1 MKHRLMIAAGLILLP
16 ITAWTVSK
24 DFNGRMWLAH
34 VPALP
39 SSAQT
44 AYDQWVDDGRGVLS
58 LGEGFKS
65 VEDGMNQ
72 ATAEQMQPSAPS
84 QSQMQQQAASA
95 QQMMQKYSTPE
106 GQAALKNMTPDQL
119 MALSQQMMPQ
129 GANMAPGIVS
139 PDDAALVQ
147 KLNNGVYEGQQQV
160 LADVLAINKQ
170 AQTIEAQWDA
180 EVAPLVA
187 QAQAAIQKLAV
198 CPGEASI
205 PSDQEVSKV
214 KLEYADRRITIAGN
228 YLSKFES
235 LANKMK
241 VTVQPEIDFG
251 DDAIAAWSQI
261 QSPALKQQTSAMAHG
276 AEAQSFGAV
285 GQVEAFIRNLSEKAA
300 QTVADKKA
308 IQKQYA
314 DAKGCR

>member
-34 VPALP
+34 VPPLP
-39 SSAQT
+39 SSGQA

-58 LGEGFKS
+58 LGEGFKT

-72 ATAEQMQPSAPS
+72 ATAEQMQPNAPS
-84 QSQMQQQAASA
+84 QSQMQQQASSA

-119 MALSQQMMPQ
+119 LALSQQMMPQ

-139 PDDAALVQ
+139 PEDQALLQ
-147 KLNNGVYEGQQQV
+147 KMNNGVYSGNQQV
-160 LADVLAINKQ
+160 VADVLAINKQ
-170 AQTIEAQWDA
+170 AQSIEAQWDA

-187 QAQAAIQKLAV
+187 QEQAAIQKLAV

-214 KLEYADRRITIAGN
+214 KLEYADKRIAIAGD

-241 VTVQPEIDFG
+241 VTVQPVIDFG

-276 AEAQSFGAV
+276 AQAQSFGAV
-285 GQVEAFIRNLSEKAA
+285 GQVEAFIRNLSRKAA